1 MILTNLG
8 YEILFNFSLILKLN
22 IKKNSSFDNVMLKD
36 MHQKKYLTS
45 SVMLKDMQQK
55 RNPLLVKS

>member
-8 YEILFNFSLILKLN
+8 YEILFNFSLILKMN
-22 IKKNSSFDNVMLKD
+22 IKNSSFDNVVLKD

-45 SVMLKDMQQK
+45 SV
-55 RNPLLVKS
+55 LVKDRHAAEKKSSAS

>member
-8 YEILFNFSLILKLN
+8 YEILFNFSLILKMN
-22 IKKNSSFDNVMLKD
+22 IKNSSFDNVVLKD